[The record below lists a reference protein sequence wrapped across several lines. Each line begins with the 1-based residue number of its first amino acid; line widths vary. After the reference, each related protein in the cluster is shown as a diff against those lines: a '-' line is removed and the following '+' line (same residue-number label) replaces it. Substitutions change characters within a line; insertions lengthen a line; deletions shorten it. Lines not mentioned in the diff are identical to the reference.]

1 MGTNGVGQL
10 SVAEGAGGWG
20 EVASFQGQRGT
31 LRNMNS
37 KAVDSEVSVAM
48 WDRVIHLDESI
59 SSTAARAL
67 LKLRFPPQDVARMQT
82 LAAKARR
89 GDLTDTETVEIDA
102 FEQMGCLLDIL
113 HSKARRR
120 RDS

>member
-1 MGTNGVGQL
+1 M
-10 SVAEGAGGWG
+10 
-20 EVASFQGQRGT
+20 EVASSQGKRRAS
-31 LRNMNS
+31 RNMNT
-37 KAVDSEVSVAM
+37 KTVDSEASVAM

-59 SSTAARAL
+59 SPTAARAL

-89 GDLTDTETVEIDA
+89 GDLAETAAVEMDA

-113 HSKARRR
+113 HAKVRRVLDARRR
-120 RDS
+120 MA